1 MNIFRQTYNKIRR
14 NKSSLIISAINAVV
28 LFLLCYF
35 VDNLP
40 YSFVGDATLG
50 QHFEQLKQ
58 YFQSPKEDIPEDL
71 LLVNVAY
78 DRELADVT
86 DEFGLP
92 KGNIDITDRKKLYD
106 FLTKLQK
113 VDYKYIILDVS
124 FSEEYRTENDSAL
137 YSVIS
142 QVENIVISK
151 SENFRLADSILA
163 DKARYSDYSTHISE
177 SNFVKYEYIR
187 NGEPTLPYQ
196 MYLDLYGDAVHSFFG
211 FYSFNGR
218 LANKSI
224 VLRHPIK
231 LWNKL
236 KADSASG
243 DFAQQQYYNL
253 GSDILDTGID
263 VISLAENKIVVIG
276 DFSENDMHDTY
287 LGKISGPIIN
297 INAFYGLVNDDLSIP
312 YSEIVF
318 LLLLYFTISLWIIKG
333 ISLSDPI
340 PYLRRIKSKTF
351 DFIISFIGLSTVLT
365 IIATFL
371 YIAFGL
377 DINILIPSLYF
388 SILGIIIKYKH
399 NLNPR

>member
-1 MNIFRQTYNKIRR
+1 M
-14 NKSSLIISAINAVV
+14 
-28 LFLLCYF
+28 
-35 VDNLP
+35 
-40 YSFVGDATLG
+40 G

-113 VDYKYIILDVS
+113 ADYKYIILDVS
-124 FSEEYRTENDSAL
+124 FSEEYRTENDSTL

-151 SENFRLADSILA
+151 SENFRLADPILA

-196 MYLDLYGDAVHSFFG
+196 MYLDLYGDAVHSFLG

-236 KADSASG
+236 NADSASG

-318 LLLLYFTISLWIIKG
+318 LLLLYFTISLWTIKG
-333 ISLSDPI
+333 VSLRDSI

-351 DFIISFIGLSTVLT
+351 DFIISFIGLSTILT
-365 IIATFL
+365 IIAIFL